1 MFELCTIVDCICGF
15 CATDKQQE
23 LRCGYATGEN
33 HIKNMKSCPNK
44 KMKKRA
50 TISRSS

>member
-33 HIKNMKSCPNK
+33 HIKDMKSCPRK
-44 KMKKRA
+44 SIKKRA
-50 TISRSS
+50 TVSHSS